1 MINLYRLSKNMVNRK
16 IVQIKKLIIAAL
28 VIIVG
33 LILFKF
39 IPMSVFGK
47 DILWDASSHISITI
61 LVLYTLWFFIDQN
74 KSWRVP
80 YFIFAFAVL
89 AVISVHRM
97 MVNAHNDIGLLA
109 GLVLGVLAIFIA
121 ELNNLKGKLR
131 F

>member
-121 ELNNLKGKLR
+121 E
-131 F
+131 